1 MMPASEYS
9 WLRDQLNTIQRDVA
23 DVKVDVAAIKSGS
36 HQCEKSVADLERA
49 VYGNGK
55 EGLKTTVQKQ
65 GGEITAIRS
74 EIKRDRRWITKI
86 ACVAGWLFT
95 ACCLAYQTF
104 AK

>member
-1 MMPASEYS
+1 MPASEYS
-9 WLRDQLNTIQRDVA
+9 WLREQITTIARDVA

-65 GGEITAIRS
+65 SGDINAIRS
-74 EIKRDRRWITKI
+74 ELHRDRHWIMKI
-86 ACVAGWLFT
+86 AVVVGWIIT
-95 ACCLAYQTF
+95 TCCLAYQTF